1 MDILAS
7 PSASAGRLFN
17 TGGPPPRFSDDG
29 VKDSTGEDAAS
40 DRRPERDPSI
50 PKLFTGDVLDL
61 FPEAARRDLLL
72 ALAEDGGAASMITG
86 FSPRGWWVSK
96 EDARMATQCS

>member
-1 MDILAS
+1 MVSAVASKEVPKPVFLMDILAS

-50 PKLFTGDVLDL
+50 PKLFTGGTARSSRWPFY
-61 FPEAARRDLLL
+61 FP
-72 ALAEDGGAASMITG
+72 
-86 FSPRGWWVSK
+86 SPYFLEPG
-96 EDARMATQCS
+96 